1 MEENMGPSA
10 DDVVGKR
17 SCEYCRTKKIRCDRT
32 VPCSNCRMNKAVREG
47 SLTSQDCKT
56 VVPEQKP
63 PKVRISLSG
72 EYEKKI
78 DRLESRLANI
88 ETVLAKIASKLE
100 IKDAYTV
107 FDEHVIRTES
117 SSTQLNEKSSVIEAE
132 STTPTPFEGETGM
145 NRQSD
150 YVRELLVQ
158 VVGQTPSMDQN
169 IEVKAALTALEEL
182 VTPSNHGDISPKLD
196 TQQLADR
203 SIPRTDSAK
212 LEQPPWSVV
221 KVAMDKVLEHPTM
234 IFTAFFPI
242 IDAKNLYEVIEDFY
256 SNPTT
261 CGTPRRIFASGVLFN
276 IFSEFS
282 SAPWS
287 GTTKADLTR
296 VQLELAISQ
305 LGILIPASHE
315 NIVALSLGTACA
327 VEMCKPSL
335 AWMLNSCA
343 VELCQNLGYHRF
355 ATMKNDP
362 EEEQRRKMHLF
373 WMIYYFDKQLS
384 LRLGRASIIQD
395 WDVSLPFLA
404 TSDAS
409 HNGSEGNK
417 MLPYWVKVAKVQG
430 KTYESLFSAA
440 AFLNTQTE
448 RYQTAVSL
456 VRAMEQAW
464 HERGYVGIRDSTNLA
479 SPIETELPFKHK
491 QTLRKHDQDALK
503 PGAYDI
509 GYLNDVEGL
518 FFYTDVV
525 VHYSTCALIYRAACP
540 VNTLSQE
547 CLESSRAA
555 ILAHMRCN
563 AQFNSKANT
572 ELWAGYIHWSI
583 LEVCKIFIVLF
594 CNAIQRTDR
603 TDLDSLSDFVTS
615 LESCRTFS
623 EGAEKLY
630 KMCLLFL
637 KVARIYIQAKETEIE
652 KGLLVSLPDL
662 GQDILDATAP
672 DVLLDFSTV
681 SQFGPHLSAL
691 GLLSN
696 TDWSMA
702 GYMPDSVPEGH
713 EHYPSTEAMSGAQDF
728 EGVGMSQQVLGVSQN
743 SVQDWFSGSR
753 YLINFMDLDNDM
765 QMPDMNNPG
774 F

>member
-1 MEENMGPSA
+1 MGLSA
-10 DDVVGKR
+10 DDMVGKR

-32 VPCSNCRMNKAVREG
+32 VPCSNCRMNKA
-47 SLTSQDCKT
+47 DCKI
-56 VVPEQKP
+56 VVPEQKTP
-63 PKVRISLSG
+63 RVRINLSG

-107 FDEHVIRTES
+107 LDEHVAQTES
-117 SSTQLNEKSSVIEAE
+117 SSTQLNGRSFVTEAE
-132 STTPTPFEGETGM
+132 AMTPTPFEGETGM

-158 VVGQTPSMDQN
+158 VVGQTPSMGQN
-169 IEVKAALTALEEL
+169 AEVKAALVALEEL
-182 VTPSNHGDISPKLD
+182 VTPSNHGDISPKLK
-196 TQQLADR
+196 TQQLTDR
-203 SIPRTDSAK
+203 PVTRTDSAK

-221 KVAMDKVLEHPTM
+221 KVAIDKALEHPTM

-242 IDAKNLYEVIEDFY
+242 IDTKNLYEVIEDFY

-261 CGTPRRIFASGVLFN
+261 CATPRRIFACGVLFN
-276 IFSEFS
+276 IFSEYS

-296 VQLELAISQ
+296 YASSTRAQLELAVSQ
-305 LGILIPASHE
+305 LGVLIPASHE

-335 AWMLNSCA
+335 AWMLNSYA
-343 VELCQNLGYHRF
+343 VELCQNLGYHRI
-355 ATMKNDP
+355 ATMKNNS

-384 LRLGRASIIQD
+384 LRLGRASVIQD

-409 HNGSEGNK
+409 YNGFEEND

-430 KTYESLFSAA
+430 QTYESLFSAA
-440 AFLNTQTE
+440 AFLKTQTE
-448 RYQTAVSL
+448 RQQTAMSL

-464 HERGYVGIRDSTNLA
+464 HERGYVGITDSTNLA

-491 QTLRKHDQDALK
+491 RTLRKHDQDALK

-509 GYLNDVEGL
+509 EYLGDVEDL
-518 FFYTDVV
+518 FFHTDVV
-525 VHYSTCALIYRAACP
+525 VHYSTCALIHRAACP
-540 VNTLSQE
+540 ENTLSQE
-547 CLESSRAA
+547 CLEASRAA

-563 AQFNSKANT
+563 AQFNSKVNT

-583 LEVCKIFIVLF
+583 LQAPITPFIVLF
-594 CNAIQRTDR
+594 CNAIQMTDR

-615 LESCRTFS
+615 LESCKTFS
-623 EGAEKLY
+623 QGAEKLY

-637 KVARIYIQAKETEIE
+637 KVAKIYIQAKEKEIE
-652 KGLLVSLPDL
+652 KGLASSFPYS
-662 GQDILDATAP
+662 GQGILDAITP
-672 DVLLDFSTV
+672 DTLLDFGTL

-691 GLLSN
+691 GLMSN

-702 GYMPDSVPEGH
+702 SYVPDSVPEGQ
-713 EHYPSTEAMSGAQDF
+713 EHYASTEAMSGAQDF
-728 EGVGMSQQVLGVSQN
+728 DSVGMSQQGLGVSQN

-753 YLINFMDLDNDM
+753 YLINFMDSDNDM